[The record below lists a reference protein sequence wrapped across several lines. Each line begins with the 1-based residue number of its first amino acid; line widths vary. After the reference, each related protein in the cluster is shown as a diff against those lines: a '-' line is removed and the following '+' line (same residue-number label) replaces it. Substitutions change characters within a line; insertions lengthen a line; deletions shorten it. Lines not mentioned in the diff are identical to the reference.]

1 MVTWIETQKA
11 KINYPYNS
19 LLWKS
24 KVWSFVLAAFPAS
37 KVITISCKIIYKKLF
52 ACKRKK
58 SGPENALKISVCWIK
73 YNLDAEVLSCRKIS
87 HFSYVVF
94 SSYLCSHIVRTSKMG
109 WILLL
114 MPQLLSVISWDVW
127 CSTSYALRIWL
138 LATFDGIEFFNFI
151 KTCEYVIHWKCKSM
165 SFNFQWQFIL
175 NFFIFSKAF
184 RWRAF
189 VNDLHK
195 PYLDI
200 SSMTGSKVL
209 YET

>member
-1 MVTWIETQKA
+1 M
-11 KINYPYNS
+11 
-19 LLWKS
+19 
-24 KVWSFVLAAFPAS
+24 
-37 KVITISCKIIYKKLF
+37 
-52 ACKRKK
+52 
-58 SGPENALKISVCWIK
+58 
-73 YNLDAEVLSCRKIS
+73 LSCRKIS

-127 CSTSYALRIWL
+127 CSTSYSLRIWL

-151 KTCEYVIHWKCKSM
+151 KTCEYGIHWKCKSM

-175 NFFIFSKAF
+175 NFFIFSKSF
-184 RWRAF
+184 RWRAC
-189 VNDLHK
+189 VSNLHK

-200 SSMTGSKVL
+200 SSMTGSKVV
-209 YET
+209 YETYSFSAVSMTLFWLIRFWC